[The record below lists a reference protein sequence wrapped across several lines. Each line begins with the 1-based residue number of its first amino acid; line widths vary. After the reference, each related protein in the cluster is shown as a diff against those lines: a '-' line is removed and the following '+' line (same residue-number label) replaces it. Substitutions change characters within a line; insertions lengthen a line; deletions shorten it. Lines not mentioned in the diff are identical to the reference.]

1 MPVMVAAMKAA
12 QPEIGTRMMTGAA
25 VESTMYESFAREMRC
40 GSVIV
45 RLTFPPTRLLKA
57 SSKKMTIPRMNGTS
71 CAWKRVLT
79 LVIAHSETAWSP
91 PEMYMKDV
99 STPSST
105 TNARMYISS
114 ARAPSAIIRPPA
126 TSPTSETLARTF
138 HPLYIS
144 APSTTPIPSASR
156 ILLVAIAKPI
166 VTTGGR
172 RDRIDGSMRGDLL
185 TVRRLASLTPSFS
198 VCAKMLRR
206 GYHLEHGALYQITS
220 T

>member
-1 MPVMVAAMKAA
+1 MSFLFRISVMVAAMNAA
-12 QPEIGTRMMTGAA
+12 QPEIGTRMITGAA
-25 VESTMYESFAREMRC
+25 VESTMYESLAREMRW

-57 SSKKMTIPRMNGTS
+57 SSKKMMIPGTYGTS
-71 CAWKRVLT
+71 WAWKRVLT

-114 ARAPSAIIRPPA
+114 AMAPSAMIRPPA
-126 TSPTSETLARTF
+126 TSATSETLARTF
-138 HPLYIS
+138 HWLYIS
-144 APSTTPIPSASR
+144 APRTTPIPNASR

-166 VTTGGR
+166 VTTGGS
-172 RDRIDGSMRGDLL
+172 RDRIDGSISK
-185 TVRRLASLTPSFS
+185 AS
-198 VCAKMLRR
+198 
-206 GYHLEHGALYQITS
+206 
-220 T
+220 